1 MFFYLLYFNINHLDT
16 VYNAEYERYLYA
28 VNIFHSTFSK
38 IAVKIDTK
46 GVIRNRKLK
55 KEGQTAQWPKVK

>member
-1 MFFYLLYFNINHLDT
+1 
-16 VYNAEYERYLYA
+16 